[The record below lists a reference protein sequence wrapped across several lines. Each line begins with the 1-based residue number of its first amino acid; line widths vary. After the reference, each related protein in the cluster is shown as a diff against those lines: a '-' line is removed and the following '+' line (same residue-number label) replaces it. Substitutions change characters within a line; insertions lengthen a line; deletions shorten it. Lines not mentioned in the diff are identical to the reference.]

1 MLASWADAAR
11 KHEVEQLRFSNLIIC
26 VWIPQV
32 MDSTQFPD
40 FRARIII
47 ELFTTTDW
55 SSIQNCNGKDEL
67 EPGFSHTAS
76 QFRLPI

>member
-26 VWIPQV
+26 VWIPQI
-32 MDSTQFPD
+32 MISTQFPD
-40 FRARIII
+40 LRPRIII
-47 ELFTTTDW
+47 ELFTDW
-55 SSIQNCNGKDEL
+55 SSIQNCNAKDEL

-76 QFRLPI
+76 QLRLPI